1 MQFPSKELARW
12 MEAPT
17 VGDMEALKRAAKC
30 VIRHGRLIQE
40 FVRDIEGT
48 ASCCGVHWLRSRMLP
63 ENTQNH
69 LIFQTVFWFP
79 HATFH
84 QHRPSGQLC
93 EFWRIFYTL
102 VKGTS
107 AGLGAISVFKD
118 LEVHICMNTQIDQS
132 VHEVRID
139 ASAGRGWQHDGELG
153 EFGTVPL
160 QRWVCNSSHKMAKS
174 K

>member
-1 MQFPSKELARW
+1 MDGSTNRW
-12 MEAPT
+12 GHGGAQMS
-17 VGDMEALKRAAKC
+17 
-30 VIRHGRLIQE
+30 RH
-40 FVRDIEGT
+40 VRDQTWTFGT
-48 ASCCGVHWLRSRMLP
+48 RFCARNRGTVSCCGVHWLRSRMLP

-107 AGLGAISVFKD
+107 AGLGAISVLKD

-132 VHEVRID
+132 GHEVRID